1 MRVLVTGASGSG
13 ATTLGRALSVRLSGS
28 FLDADDYYWI
38 PTDPPYEEKRDP
50 AARLQLILVDL
61 RKVSSAVVAGCV
73 RNWGDELEDSFS
85 LKELTHLKLN
95 SPTVSGAPKAHGS
108 P

>member
-1 MRVLVTGASGSG
+1 
-13 ATTLGRALSVRLSGS
+13 VRLSGS

-61 RKVSSAVVAGCV
+61 RKVSSVVVAGCV
-73 RNWGDELEDSFS
+73 KNWGGELENSFS
-85 LKELTHLKLN
+85 LKELTHLKLD